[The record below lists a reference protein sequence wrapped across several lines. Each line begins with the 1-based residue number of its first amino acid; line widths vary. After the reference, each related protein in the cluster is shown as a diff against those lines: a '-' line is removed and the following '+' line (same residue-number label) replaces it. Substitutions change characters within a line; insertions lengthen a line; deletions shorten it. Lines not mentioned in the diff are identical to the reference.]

1 VVPMIA
7 TASAVLPGAVCAL
20 VDDAAA
26 EVARFDAEMGGEI
39 APFAAL
45 LLRSESAASSKIEN
59 LTASA
64 RAVAEAEIGISAR
77 RNAAEIV
84 ANTSAMNAA
93 IGLADHLDSEAIL
106 AMHRALMIGKEPE
119 IAGRWRDEQVW
130 IGGGNLSPHGADF
143 VPPHHS
149 RLGPG
154 IADLVTFLGR
164 DDLPVLIHAA
174 TAHAHFET
182 LHPFPDGNGRT
193 GRALV
198 HALLR
203 NKRLVRNVTVP
214 VSAGLLVNIDSY
226 FAALG
231 SYRDGDLE
239 PIVAAFAHAAFS
251 SVDNGRILV
260 SDLRGLRDSWAER
273 ITARSDSAAW
283 KVCDLLLRHPVINA
297 PLAARELAIPVR
309 NVYRALGPLE
319 SAEVIVEFTDQRRG
333 RAWRAVEVLDA
344 LDAFAARAG
353 RRGRTRSR

>member
-1 VVPMIA
+1 M
-7 TASAVLPGAVCAL
+7 T
-20 VDDAAA
+20 
-26 EVARFDAEMGGEI
+26 
-39 APFAAL
+39 
-45 LLRSESAASSKIEN
+45 
-59 LTASA
+59 
-64 RAVAEAEIGISAR
+64 
-77 RNAAEIV
+77 
-84 ANTSAMNAA
+84 AA
-93 IGLADHLDSEAIL
+93 ISLADHLDAEAIL
-106 AMHRALMIGKEPE
+106 AMHRALMIAKEPE

-198 HALLR
+198 HAVLR

-214 VSAGLLVNIDSY
+214 VSAGLLVDIDSY

-231 SYRDGDLE
+231 SYREGDLE
-239 PIVAAFAHAAFS
+239 PIVAAFAQAAFS

-260 SDLRGLRDSWAER
+260 SDLRALRDDWAER

-297 PLAARELAIPVR
+297 PLAARELGIPVR

-319 SAEVIVEFTDQRRG
+319 SAAAIVEFTDQRRG

-353 RRGRTRSR
+353 RRGRPRST